1 MLEVNFT
8 ISQYESNRKFLK
20 VTLNKKNDKFSIIK
34 NSSKLKDKTFHGN
47 NSNLFISDDVPAK
60 IRKIRKLILAKRD
73 KLWKITI
80 YEAWISK
87 GIQTNLFV
95 KRPDGSITKYPF
107 SDSIPDVDDFPNARG
122 HVHHSFP
129 SDVSVK

>member
-1 MLEVNFT
+1 M
-8 ISQYESNRKFLK
+8 
-20 VTLNKKNDKFSIIK
+20 
-34 NSSKLKDKTFHGN
+34 
-47 NSNLFISDDVPAK
+47 PAEICK
-60 IRKIRKLILAKRD
+60 ICKLILVKQD
-73 KLWKITI
+73 KLRKIPR

-95 KRPDGSITKYPF
+95 KRPDGSITKYSF
-107 SDSIPDVDDFPNARG
+107 SDSIPKVDDFPNIPG